1 MSKAGAVLAEAAACR
16 RLALAAGTSKG
27 LVPRRT
33 VLGRRSCQCLSV
45 LGGWPLVL
53 EEGQRSLPVAVYM
66 FAAHTVA
73 AGRTRRSVARRR
85 FGLGQHT
92 VEQRRPARRPAQHTS
107 ALEELRTS
115 SSAVPYRRW
124 C

>member
-1 MSKAGAVLAEAAACR
+1 M
-16 RLALAAGTSKG
+16 
-27 LVPRRT
+27 
-33 VLGRRSCQCLSV
+33 
-45 LGGWPLVL
+45 L

-73 AGRTRRSVARRR
+73 AVRTRPAVEVRRNAAVAEHTAAVAEHRLSALRKLALGRTRRSVARRR